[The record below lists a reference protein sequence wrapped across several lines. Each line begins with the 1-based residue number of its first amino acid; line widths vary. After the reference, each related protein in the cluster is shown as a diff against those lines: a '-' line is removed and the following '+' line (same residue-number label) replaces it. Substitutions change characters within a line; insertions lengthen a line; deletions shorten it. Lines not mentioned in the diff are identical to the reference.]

1 MALSIGGSQ
10 MADWVLDK
18 TLGRAITQDTW
29 RQQSPVD
36 MQKYAGKKLVK
47 IET

>member
-1 MALSIGGSQ
+1 
-10 MADWVLDK
+10 MADWTLDK

-36 MQKYAGKKLVK
+36 IEKFAGKKLVK